1 MLKFLL
7 IIALISYLIYRV
19 GGFLF
24 KILFL
29 GAQQQRQQYQS
40 TGQTHQQ
47 HARRRA
53 AGSNLDIDYVPGDR
67 KNEKKDFR
75 GGDYVDYEEV
85 K

>member
-24 KILFL
+24 RILFL
-29 GAQQQRQQYQS
+29 SAQQQRQQYQS
-40 TGQTHQQ
+40 TGQSNQQ
-47 HARRRA
+47 HARKRA
-53 AGSNLDIDYVPGDR
+53 AGSNLDIDYVPGER

>member
-7 IIALISYLIYRV
+7 ILILVFYLIFRV

-24 KILFL
+24 RVFFL
-29 GAQQQRQQYQS
+29 GALQSRQQNQS
-40 TGQTHQQ
+40 QQ
-47 HARRRA
+47 KQQSHRKAPN
-53 AGSNLDIDYVPGDR
+53 SNLNIDYIPG
-67 KNEKKDFR
+67 EKKEQSNDFR

>member
-7 IIALISYLIYRV
+7 ILIIIFYLIYRV

-24 KILFL
+24 RMLFL
-29 GAQQQRQQYQS
+29 SAQQQRQHYQ
-40 TGQTHQQ
+40 GQAQQ
-47 HARRRA
+47 QAQRRA
-53 AGSNLDIDYVPGDR
+53 ADSNLNIDYVPGEPKKD
-67 KNEKKDFR
+67 KKDFR